1 MAVTAQQVKDL
12 REATGAGPLDCKK
25 ALESTNGDVDKAIDL
40 LREKGLARA
49 AKKLGAGRVMNE
61 GVIETY
67 QHFNRRLG
75 VMVEVNCETDF
86 VANTEQFRAF
96 AKDIALHIANMNPEY
111 IKREDV
117 PEAVVEAERQIQRRR
132 AIEEGKPEAV
142 ADKVVDGRMGKFFE
156 ESGADGTAFPQ
167 GRQQDHRATPLFDWS
182 RKWARA
188 SKFAASRVSHSAKW
202 LKTRAATNSQCSD
215 DVALL
220 STSLLKGLASL
231 LIPFF
236 CLAPNWTRR
245 GARLCA
251 PTQHDKEKSYD
262 PTTRL
267 QTYRLEDEW

>member
-12 REATGAGPLDCKK
+12 RSATGAGPLDCKK
-25 ALESTNGDVDKAIDL
+25 ALESTNGDVDKAINF

-96 AKDIALHIANMNPEY
+96 AKDVALHIANLNPEY

-132 AIEEGKPEAV
+132 ALEEGKPEAV
-142 ADKVVDGRMGKFFE
+142 ADKIVDGRMGKFFE
-156 ESGADGTAFPQ
+156 DLVLMEQPFLKDDSKTIAQLLAELVAEVGESIEIRRFSRMALGEAD
-167 GRQQDHRATPLFDWS
+167 S
-182 RKWARA
+182 E
-188 SKFAASRVSHSAKW
+188 S
-202 LKTRAATNSQCSD
+202 SD
-215 DVALL
+215 
-220 STSLLKGLASL
+220 
-231 LIPFF
+231 
-236 CLAPNWTRR
+236 
-245 GARLCA
+245 
-251 PTQHDKEKSYD
+251 E
-262 PTTRL
+262 
-267 QTYRLEDEW
+267 

>member
-25 ALESTNGDVDKAIDL
+25 ALESTGGDIDKAIDL

-86 VANTEQFRAF
+86 VANTEQFRTF
-96 AKDIALHIANMNPEY
+96 AKDIALHIANLNPEY
-111 IKREDV
+111 IKREEV

-142 ADKVVDGRMGKFFE
+142 ADKIVDGRMGKFFE
-156 ESGADGTAFPQ
+156 ELVLMEQPFLKDDSKTI
-167 GRQQDHRATPLFDWS
+167 QQLLAELVAEVGESIEIRRFSRMALGEATDD
-182 RKWARA
+182 A
-188 SKFAASRVSHSAKW
+188 S
-202 LKTRAATNSQCSD
+202 SD
-215 DVALL
+215 
-220 STSLLKGLASL
+220 
-231 LIPFF
+231 
-236 CLAPNWTRR
+236 
-245 GARLCA
+245 
-251 PTQHDKEKSYD
+251 E
-262 PTTRL
+262 
-267 QTYRLEDEW
+267 

>member
-1 MAVTAQQVKDL
+1 MAVTAQQVKAL
-12 REATGAGPLDCKK
+12 RDATGAGPLDCKK
-25 ALESTNGDVDKAIDL
+25 ALESTNGDVDKAIDF

-96 AKDIALHIANMNPEY
+96 AKDVALHIANLNPEY

-156 ESGADGTAFPQ
+156 DLVLMEQPFLKDDSKTIAQLLAGLVAEVGESIEIRRFSRMALGEAADDESG
-167 GRQQDHRATPLFDWS
+167 
-182 RKWARA
+182 
-188 SKFAASRVSHSAKW
+188 
-202 LKTRAATNSQCSD
+202 N
-215 DVALL
+215 
-220 STSLLKGLASL
+220 
-231 LIPFF
+231 
-236 CLAPNWTRR
+236 
-245 GARLCA
+245 
-251 PTQHDKEKSYD
+251 E
-262 PTTRL
+262 
-267 QTYRLEDEW
+267 